1 MQADV
6 AAGSERTEG
15 RDMRI
20 FTGERAP
27 RADPIMID
35 ITSFWTIALLAFLS
49 SYLALITL
57 RPVAVSVGL
66 VDRVGALKLH
76 GDNVPMIG
84 GLAILVGYCFVLAV
98 HPVLLH
104 ANLLFLLCGTLIV
117 VTGLLDDR
125 FQLSPLARLSIQ
137 IAVALI
143 AVFGA
148 GLTVDNIGSPFL
160 GGVVELGGF
169 AIPFTILVF
178 VGGINAWNMIDGID
192 GLASVLAFI
201 GLGFLLAVAGWSG
214 PALQASLLALLC
226 SIGAFFLF
234 NLPFRGLRRHRTFLG
249 DAGSTFLGFA
259 VVWHALELSQGPTA
273 AISPLT
279 ALWFVALPVYDVITT
294 TVRRA
299 LKGVSPL
306 AGDRQHLH
314 HLLQDHGLSI
324 RQTLVV
330 MAILA
335 LLGGLIG
342 ISSHY
347 AGASD
352 SLMFGLYASLGAV
365 YFLGVRRLSRGAR
378 RTSMEL
384 A

>member
-1 MQADV
+1 
-6 AAGSERTEG
+6 
-15 RDMRI
+15 
-20 FTGERAP
+20 
-27 RADPIMID
+27 MID
-35 ITSFWTIALLAFLS
+35 ITYFWTVALLAFLS
-49 SYLALITL
+49 SYLALLTL
-57 RPVAVSVGL
+57 RPVAISVGL
-66 VDRVGALKLH
+66 VDKVGALKLH
-76 GDNVPMIG
+76 GGNVPMIG
-84 GLAILVGYCFVLAV
+84 GLAILIGYCFVLAV
-98 HPVLLH
+98 HPILLQ
-104 ANLLFLLCGTLIV
+104 ANIPFLICGGLIV
-117 VTGLLDDR
+117 VMGTLDDR
-125 FQLSPLARLSIQ
+125 FLLSPLLRLSVQ

-143 AVFGA
+143 AISSA
-148 GLTVDNIGSPFL
+148 GLMVDNIGAPFMT
-160 GGVVELGGF
+160 GIIELHGF

-201 GLGFLLAVAGWSG
+201 GLGFLLAVSGWSG

-259 VVWHALELSQGPTA
+259 VVWHALALSQDSTA
-273 AISPLT
+273 AISPVT

-294 TVRRA
+294 TLRRV

-324 RQTLVV
+324 RQTLLV
-330 MAILA
+330 MATLA

-342 ISSHY
+342 LSSHH
-347 AGASD
+347 AGVSD
-352 SLMFGLYASLGAV
+352 GPMFALYVSLGAV
-365 YFLGVRRLSRGAR
+365 YFLGVRRLAQGAR
-378 RTSMEL
+378 QPSMEL

>member
-1 MQADV
+1 MV
-6 AAGSERTEG
+6 
-15 RDMRI
+15 
-20 FTGERAP
+20 
-27 RADPIMID
+27 D
-35 ITSFWTIALLAFLS
+35 ITSFWSVALLAFLS
-49 SYLALITL
+49 SYLALLTL
-57 RPVAVSVGL
+57 RPVAISVGL
-66 VDRVGALKLH
+66 VDKVGALELH
-76 GDNVPMIG
+76 GDSVPMIG
-84 GLAILVGYCFVLAV
+84 GLAILVGYCCVLSA
-98 HPVLLH
+98 HPTLLQ
-104 ANLLFLLCGTLIV
+104 ANIPFLLCGTLIV

-125 FQLSPLARLSIQ
+125 FQLSPLSRLSVQ
-137 IAVALI
+137 TAVALAAI
-143 AVFGA
+143 FGS
-148 GLTVDNIGSPFL
+148 GLTVDNIGSPFQT
-160 GGVVELGGF
+160 GVVELHGF

-192 GLASVLAFI
+192 GLASVLACI
-201 GLGFLLAVAGWSG
+201 SLGFLLAVAGWSG
-214 PALQASLLALLC
+214 PALQSSLLALLC

-259 VVWHALELSQGPTA
+259 VVWHALTLSQDSTA
-273 AISPLT
+273 VISPVT

-294 TVRRA
+294 TVRRV

-342 ISSHY
+342 VSSHY
-347 AGASD
+347 AGVSD
-352 SLMFGLYASLGAV
+352 GQMFALYAALGAV
-365 YFLGVRRLSRGAR
+365 YFLGIRRLAR
-378 RTSMEL
+378 STPLTITGL

>member
-1 MQADV
+1 
-6 AAGSERTEG
+6 
-15 RDMRI
+15 
-20 FTGERAP
+20 
-27 RADPIMID
+27 MID
-35 ITSFWTIALLAFLS
+35 ITSFWTVALLAFSS
-49 SYLALITL
+49 SYLALLTL
-57 RPVAVSVGL
+57 RPFAVSVGL
-66 VDRVGALKLH
+66 VDKAGILKHH

-98 HPVLLH
+98 HPTLLE
-104 ANLLFLLCGTLIV
+104 ANIPFLICGGLIV
-117 VTGLLDDR
+117 VMGTLDDR
-125 FQLSPLARLSIQ
+125 FLLSPMVRLSVQ
-137 IAVALI
+137 TAVALV
-143 AVFGA
+143 AVLSA
-148 GLTVDNIGSPFL
+148 GLMVDNIGAPFL
-160 GGVVELGGF
+160 TGVIELHGF
-169 AIPFTILVF
+169 AIPFAILVF

-201 GLGFLLAVAGWSG
+201 ALGFLLAVAGWSG

-259 VVWHALELSQGPTA
+259 VVWHALALSQNSTA
-273 AISPLT
+273 VISPIT

-294 TVRRA
+294 TLRRV

-324 RQTLVV
+324 RQTLLV

-347 AGASD
+347 AGVSD
-352 SLMFGLYASLGAV
+352 GPMFALYLSLGAV
-365 YFLGVRRLSRGAR
+365 YFIGVRRLAQDTRV
-378 RTSMEL
+378 TSMEL